1 MANFLTTIALPV
13 TVIGYAA
20 IASFPS
26 HVLAQEAPMTLLV
39 FDAPTE
45 SVIVAAYD
53 TMEDCEAVAWTM
65 QRYMTT
71 ATLTCEGGK

>member
-1 MANFLTTIALPV
+1 MANFLTTITLPV

-26 HVLAQEAPMTLLV
+26 HVLAHEAPMTLLI
-39 FDAPTE
+39 FEAPIE

-53 TMEDCEAVAWTM
+53 SPEDCEEVAWIM
-65 QRYMTT
+65 QRFVTI
-71 ATLTCEGGK
+71 ATLTCEEEE